1 MEWLVYL
8 AGVGLVLI
16 ILGIINIIT
25 YNNKKKKYVRTI
37 GYIARYETSPYISCS
52 RYAYGGIYEAKN
64 KVAII
69 NFRVGTRT
77 YWIRSNKLSI
87 DQAVPGT
94 PREVYYNPDDP
105 NEAILGND
113 CPGIM
118 NVIVGTILLCISL
131 YFILSIIYMI

>member
-37 GYIARYETSPYISCS
+37 GYIARYETVPRKNYNT
-52 RYAYGGIYEAKN
+52 YGAYVSN
-64 KVAII
+64 DRVAII
-69 NFRVGTRT
+69 NFRVGTCT
-77 YWIRSNKLSI
+77 YWVRDNKISI
-87 DQAVPGT
+87 NLAIPGT
-94 PREVYYNPDDP
+94 PKEVYYNPNDP

-113 CPGIM
+113 RTGIM
-118 NVIVGTILLCISL
+118 KIIVGTILLGISL
-131 YFILSIIYMI
+131 YVILGIISNV